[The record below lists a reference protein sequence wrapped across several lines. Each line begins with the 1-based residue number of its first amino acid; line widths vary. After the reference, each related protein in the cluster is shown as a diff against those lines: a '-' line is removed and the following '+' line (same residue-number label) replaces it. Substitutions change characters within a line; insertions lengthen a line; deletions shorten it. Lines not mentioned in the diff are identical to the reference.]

1 MTPNMPKPLEE
12 GTTPER
18 MQLVLPVSLSRR
30 LDEWRAK
37 QRPIPNKSQSVRM
50 MIEEFLS
57 RDEQEDGDVG

>member
-50 MIEEFLS
+50 MTEEFLS
-57 RDEQEDGDVG
+57 RDEQETGDER